1 MTTSRLYASKKLMGA
16 LLLMMGFVLPA
27 NAQFLRTS
35 YFMEGTHYR
44 MQLNPALAPTSG
56 YFNIPAIGSLNVS
69 ASSNSLGTQ
78 DIIDLSLIH
87 I

>member
-1 MTTSRLYASKKLMGA
+1 MTTSRLYASKKFMGA
-16 LLLMMGFVLPA
+16 LLLMMGFVLPT

-56 YFNIPAIGSLNVS
+56 YFNIPAIWFVECIGKFKFF
-69 ASSNSLGTQ
+69 GYTRYYRYY
-78 DIIDLSLIH
+78 
-87 I
+87 